1 MMIEECTVSK
11 IRLFVFPVSPKW
23 AYLTIL
29 TLLKWID
36 IESEI
41 LVKFGKLKQICFR
54 SKANLISCCFYWAHR
69 LSSYFEAWVV
79 QVRMISPLCQP
90 LLSYRQ
96 LVRSNLLLILLEN
109 WAGHILPAEA
119 DWILALFPSM
129 VSLIRQVVP
138 PVGTRR
144 YLSSLDKMFC
154 NTCKHLM
161 PFVLA
166 MFVVQKM

>member
-1 MMIEECTVSK
+1 MIEEGTVC
-11 IRLFVFPVSPKW
+11 LFVFPVSPKW

-54 SKANLISCCFYWAHR
+54 SKANLISCCFFWAHR
-69 LSSYFEAWVV
+69 LYSYFEAWVV

-90 LLSYRQ
+90 VSPYCQ
-96 LVRSNLLLILLEN
+96 LVRSNLLLILLET
-109 WAGHILPAEA
+109 WAGHVLPAEPDRMKQA
-119 DWILALFPSM
+119 FSSM
-129 VSLIRQVVP
+129 MSLIDQFVL

-144 YLSSLDKMFC
+144 YLSSLDEVFC
-154 NTCKHLM
+154 NTCRHLV
-161 PFVLA
+161 PSVLV
-166 MFVVQKM
+166 MFVRQKM